1 MAQRA
6 ISLPFSFDSSGGVTY
21 TTDEVKI
28 WQDRIAIV
36 VMTRLNERVMRPT
49 YGSNTQKVALENF
62 NSAVIMAKQEVATAL
77 STWLPS
83 VTLVSVD
90 GIRDPEN
97 PDRLNIEIV
106 FKYGN
111 SNEATVLIKTAIL
124 NRAGETILEVTNG

>member
-62 NSAVIMAKQEVATAL
+62 HSAVILAKQEIAAAL

-83 VTLVSVD
+83 VTLISVD
-90 GIRDPEN
+90 GIRDQQD